1 MKKLPVIGIIERVSL
16 SDSGRLINITYQ
28 SLEESIIKSGG
39 LPIGISN
46 KYIDKFLSLCDGFIL
61 QGGSDLDPLN
71 IPIIKKINEL
81 NIPLLGICLGM
92 QEMAI
97 SYQGNEINIP
107 NHQNTYHEI
116 YIDKNSLLYKITN
129 KTNLK
134 VNSRHK
140 SAIENT
146 SLKISAKSK
155 DNIIEA
161 IEDSDKLF
169 FLGLQYHP
177 ENLYHSTSS
186 SKKIFDY
193 FVNMCDYYKYNLKSR

>member
-1 MKKLPVIGIIERVSL
+1 MNELPVIGIIERESL

-39 LPIGISN
+39 IPIGISN
-46 KYIDKFLSLCDGFIL
+46 KYIDNFLSLCDGFIL

-129 KTNLK
+129 KINLT

-140 SAIENT
+140 STIENT

-161 IEDSDKLF
+161 IEDPNKLF
-169 FLGLQYHP
+169 FLGL
-177 ENLYHSTSS
+177 
-186 SKKIFDY
+186 
-193 FVNMCDYYKYNLKSR
+193 

>member
-1 MKKLPVIGIIERVSL
+1 MKELPIIGIIERKSL
-16 SDSGRLINITYQ
+16 SDSNRLINITYEAI
-28 SLEESIIKSGG
+28 EESIIKSGG
-39 LPIGISN
+39 IPIGISN
-46 KYIDKFLSLCDGFIL
+46 KCIDKYLSICDGFIL
-61 QGGSDLDPLN
+61 QGGSDIEPLN
-71 IPIIKKINEL
+71 IPIIKKINQL

-92 QEMAI
+92 QEMALA
-97 SYQGNEINIP
+97 YQGNEIDIP

-129 KTNLK
+129 KTNLT

-155 DNIIEA
+155 DNTIEA
-161 IEDSDKLF
+161 IEDPNKLF

-177 ENLYHSTSS
+177 ENLYELESS

-193 FVNMCDYYKYNLKSR
+193 FINMCDYYKWNLKRR